1 MEESALSRG
10 IANESYW
17 SAPDNRSCCPSRT
30 LGAKQDVN
38 GSEISWD
45 LTFERERGKFIITYS
60 GRIQEKGMKGKV
72 TYGTLGSGKWTA
84 TAQ

>member
-1 MEESALSRG
+1 MRAIGLLLTIVLAALP
-10 IANESYW
+10 A
-17 SAPDNRSCCPSRT
+17 